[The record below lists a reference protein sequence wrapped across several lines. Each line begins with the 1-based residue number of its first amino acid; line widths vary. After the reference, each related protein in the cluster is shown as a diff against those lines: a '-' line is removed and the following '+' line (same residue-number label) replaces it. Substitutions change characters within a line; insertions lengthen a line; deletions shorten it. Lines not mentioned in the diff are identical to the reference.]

1 MAKITINA
9 SKFKRDMERFA
20 DNLQRSIPIALN
32 RSGEK
37 TREAIL
43 NRTARGVGLR
53 GAFKQYS
60 PGYREFRNSQGR
72 GTKPDLNFSGRML
85 SNLDVE
91 RKGRNRLVVGFKR
104 REEKLKAEH
113 NNKTRPFIGVTST
126 EEKSII
132 QTFARQLEKD
142 LR

>member
-1 MAKITINA
+1 MATITIN
-9 SKFKRDMERFA
+9 SKKFKRFMERYGA
-20 DNLQRSIPIALN
+20 NLKRSIPKALN

-37 TREAIL
+37 TREIIL
-43 NRTARGVGLR
+43 MRTERGVGLR
-53 GAFKQYS
+53 GAFKKNS
-60 PGYREFRNSQGR
+60 PGYREYRNSQGR

-91 RKGRNRLVVGFKR
+91 RKGRNKLVVGFKR

>member
-9 SKFKRDMERFA
+9 SKFNRYMERFA
-20 DNLQRSIPIALN
+20 DNLHRSIPIALN

-91 RKGRNRLVVGFKR
+91 RKGRNKLVVGFKR
-104 REEKLKAEH
+104 REEKMTAEH

-132 QTFARQLEKD
+132 QTFARQLERD